1 MPRSILFAD
10 VTVILE
16 ADESTAYTRVGK
28 QESQLYSYMYLSIKE
43 ESSSAC

>member
-1 MPRSILFAD
+1 MLFAD
-10 VTVILE
+10 VTVIL
-16 ADESTAYTRVGK
+16 AAVVSTAYTIAAK